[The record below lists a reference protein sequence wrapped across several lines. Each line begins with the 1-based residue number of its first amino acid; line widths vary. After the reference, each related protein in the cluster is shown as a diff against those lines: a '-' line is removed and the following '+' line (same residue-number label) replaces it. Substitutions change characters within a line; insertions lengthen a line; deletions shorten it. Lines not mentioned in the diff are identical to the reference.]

1 VGGVVFTDVF
11 VFTPRQAAGEVR
23 SDLFRD
29 FGKREEVP
37 SEQSDGLTIVDFGF
51 LMGNSGVA
59 G

>member
-1 VGGVVFTDVF
+1 MVFTDVF